1 MTEKKRIRLIGD
13 RAFYKKVFTVTVPIM
28 IQNLITSFVSLLDN
42 IMVGQVGTESMSGV
56 AIANQVM
63 FVFNLTIFGA
73 LSGIGIFT
81 AQFFGAK
88 DEEGVRHTFRAK
100 WYICLI
106 MLALFLALAL
116 TKGEMLISL
125 FLQAGDD
132 AAKVSLTLSEGM
144 KYLRIMLIG
153 LLPFCISQVYSSTL
167 REAGETRMPMI
178 ASVTAVLV
186 NLCLNYV
193 LIFGHFGAPKLGVAG
208 AAVATVIARFV
219 EFTINMTAAHRNKE
233 RFAFIIGAYR
243 SFYIPRDLVKK
254 MVQRGLPLL
263 LNELL
268 WAFAMSAIQQSYS
281 TRGLNAVAAMN
292 INSTVSN
299 LFSQAYFAMG
309 SAVAILVGQLLGAE
323 KYEEA
328 KETDYRLIVFTF
340 SLSVL
345 VGALAALLAPLF
357 PQLYNTSDEVRSLAT
372 NLLRVT
378 ACFMPITSLV
388 HCSYFTLRSGGKTVI
403 TFFFDSFYQIV
414 LLYPL
419 SFVLSRYTS
428 LDMTKLYIFMCSVD
442 IIKVAVGLF
451 LVKKGVWINNLV
463 VDKN

>member
-116 TKGEMLISL
+116 TKGEMLIGL

-153 LLPFCISQVYSSTL
+153 LLPFCVSQVYSSTL
-167 REAGETRMPMI
+167 RESGETRKPMI

-219 EFTINMTAAHRNKE
+219 ECMINMTAAHRNIE
-233 RFAFIIGAYR
+233 RFSFIKGAYR
-243 SFYIPRDLVKK
+243 SMYIPSDLVKN
-254 MVQRGLPLL
+254 MVRRGLPLL

-281 TRGLNAVAAMN
+281 TRGLSAVAAMN

-323 KYEEA
+323 KFEEA
-328 KETDYRLIVFTF
+328 KETDYQLIVFTF

-414 LLYPL
+414 LLYPI
-419 SFVLSRYTS
+419 SFILSRYTS
-428 LDMTKLYIFMCSVD
+428 MDMTHLYIFMCSVD
-442 IIKVAVGLF
+442 IIKVAVGLI

-463 VDKN
+463 SNKS